1 MGRMER
7 IVVGVDG
14 SDGAR
19 AALRWAD
26 DTAGRHGAGI
36 VAVLAWSYLD
46 QRHPDA
52 GGDFDAHYGEDDARA
67 ALGAALEAASVT
79 HVVEQRVVLE
89 FPERAIVDAADG
101 ADLVVVGARGLGG
114 FKGLLL
120 GSVSERVLERSP
132 VPVAVIRQEQTGA
145 EDGAVVVGV
154 DGSET
159 STRALRWAAAEAR
172 LRGVPLRVVHAW
184 QLLFA
189 AIPAT
194 EPLISALQDGGRAV
208 LDAALADPALEGLDV
223 KDHLVPAGATDAVLR
238 YADSASM
245 VVVGSRGLGRVGRVL
260 LGSTSRQLAH
270 HAPCPIVVVP
280 AAASGD

>member
-1 MGRMER
+1 MEH

-26 DTAGRHGAGI
+26 ELAGRHGADI
-36 VAVLAWSYLD
+36 VAVLAWSYFD
-46 QRHPDA
+46 QRHPD
-52 GGDFDAHYGEDDARA
+52 GDREFDPHYGEDDARA
-67 ALGAALEAASVT
+67 ALTAAIEAAGAT

-89 FPERAIVDAADG
+89 LPERALVDAAEG

-132 VPVAVIRQEQTGA
+132 APVAVIRQEQTGA
-145 EDGAVVVGV
+145 AGGPVVVGV
-154 DGSET
+154 DGSDT
-159 STRALRWAAAEAR
+159 STRALRWAAVEAR
-172 LRGVPLRVVHAW
+172 LRDVPLRVVHAW
-184 QLLFA
+184 QMMFA
-189 AIPAT
+189 AVPAT
-194 EPLISALQDGGRAV
+194 EPLIGALEEGGRAV

-223 KDHLVPAGATDAVLR
+223 KDHLVPMGATEGVLR
-238 YADSASM
+238 YAHDASL

-280 AAASGD
+280 PAAAGD

>member
-1 MGRMER
+1 
-7 IVVGVDG
+7 
-14 SDGAR
+14 
-19 AALRWAD
+19 
-26 DTAGRHGAGI
+26 
-36 VAVLAWSYLD
+36 
-46 QRHPDA
+46 
-52 GGDFDAHYGEDDARA
+52 
-67 ALGAALEAASVT
+67 
-79 HVVEQRVVLE
+79 
-89 FPERAIVDAADG
+89 
-101 ADLVVVGARGLGG
+101 
-114 FKGLLL
+114 
-120 GSVSERVLERSP
+120 
-132 VPVAVIRQEQTGA
+132 
-145 EDGAVVVGV
+145 
-154 DGSET
+154 
-159 STRALRWAAAEAR
+159 
-172 LRGVPLRVVHAW
+172 VHAW

>member
-1 MGRMER
+1 MTHMER

-14 SDGAR
+14 SAGAR
-19 AALRWAD
+19 VALQWAD

-46 QRHPDA
+46 QRQP
-52 GGDFDAHYGEDDARA
+52 GESRTFGAHYGEEDARA
-67 ALGAALEAASVT
+67 ALAAAIEAASPA

-120 GSVSERVLERSP
+120 GSVSERVLEHSP
-132 VPVAVIRQEQTGA
+132 VPVAVIRQEQIGTPG
-145 EDGAVVVGV
+145 GPVVVGV
-154 DGSET
+154 DGSDT

-172 LRGVPLRVVHAW
+172 LRDVPLRVVHAW
-184 QLLFA
+184 QVLFA

-194 EPLISALQDGGRAV
+194 EPLINALQEGGRAV
-208 LDAALADPALEGLDV
+208 LDGALAEPALAGLDV
-223 KDHLVPAGATDAVLR
+223 KDHLVPTGATEAVLR
-238 YADSASM
+238 YADGASM

-280 AAASGD
+280 PAASGG

>member
-1 MGRMER
+1 MER

-14 SDGAR
+14 SDGAQ

-26 DTAGRHGAGI
+26 DVAGRHGAGI
-36 VAVLAWSYLD
+36 VAVLAWSFLD
-46 QRHPDA
+46 QRHPGA
-52 GGDFDAHYGEDDARA
+52 SEHFDAHYGEDDARA
-67 ALGAALEAASVT
+67 ALSAALDAAAPA

-89 FPERAIVDAADG
+89 FPEKALVDAAEG

-132 VPVAVIRQEQTGA
+132 VPVAVVRQQQTGT
-145 EDGAVVVGV
+145 EGGPVVVGI
-154 DGSET
+154 DSSET

-172 LRGVPLRVVHAW
+172 LRDVPLRVVHAW
-184 QLLFA
+184 QMMFA

-194 EPLISALQDGGRAV
+194 QPLITALEEGGRAV
-208 LDAALADPALEGLDV
+208 LDAALGDPALAGLDV
-223 KDHLVPAGATDAVLR
+223 KDHLVPMGPTEAVLR
-238 YADSASM
+238 YADGASM

-280 AAASGD
+280 PAPSAD